1 MGQQNSRSISSNKRL
16 TLKNKSFKDSGKYN
30 EKKNTVKYLNDE
42 YYYEQYVKHTNAGLK
57 EELLDEFSD
66 KLNSDAKNL
75 LALNA
80 ISGNDFSKVLLN
92 REITINDIHVFSEKI
107 ELEGKS
113 TNQKSSGRCW
123 LFAATNVMRF
133 LENIIELADEDID
146 SRIIQYLIQAPVN
159 DGGQWDMV
167 INILEKYGVVPK
179 SAFPESYNSSNSSKL
194 NWLVTTKLRDFAYH
208 LRELHNAGKD
218 HNTLRCV
225 KIGMM
230 EEIYRIIAI
239 SIGEPP
245 KKFDWTFR
253 DKNGK
258 YHNYPNLT
266 PKSFYQDII
275 GYKATE
281 TLSLINDPRN
291 PYNRLYT
298 VKYLGNIQGGFPI
311 RYVNISIEMMKQ
323 LSIKVLRSGKPVW
336 FGSDV
341 GKGSYSPL
349 GILDNK
355 VIDYEL
361 GFNVKFE
368 LTKAQ
373 RLQYGQSL
381 MTHAMVL
388 TGVHIENDIPVRWR
402 VENSWGDAIGD
413 KGYFVMTDDWFTD
426 WVYQIVLEK
435 KDTPKELV
443 EVLDQEPQVLPA
455 WDPMGSLAI

>member
-1 MGQQNSRSISSNKRL
+1 MGQQNSRSISLNKRRATSL
-16 TLKNKSFKDSGKYN
+16 NFKNFKDSDKYN
-30 EKKNTVKYLNDE
+30 EKNKYTIKYLNYD
-42 YYYEQYVKHTNAGLK
+42 EQYVEHSNSGLK
-57 EELLDEFSD
+57 EELLDKFSD
-66 KLNSDAKNL
+66 KFNSDAKNL

-80 ISGNDFSKVLLN
+80 ISGNDFSKILLN
-92 REITINDIHVFSEKI
+92 REITINDIHVFSENI

-146 SRIIQYLIQAPVN
+146 SRLIQYLIQEPVN

-194 NWLVTTKLRDFAYH
+194 NWLVTTKLRDFAYQ

-218 HNTLRCV
+218 RNTLRCI
-225 KIGMM
+225 KISMM

-239 SIGEPP
+239 SLGEPP

-258 YHNYPNLT
+258 YHNHPGLT
-266 PKSFYQDII
+266 PKSFYQNII
-275 GYKATE
+275 GYQATE

-291 PYNRLYT
+291 SYNRLYT
-298 VKYLGNIQGGFPI
+298 VEYLGNIQGGFPI
-311 RYVNISIEMMKQ
+311 RYVNISIETMKQ
-323 LSIKVLRSGKPVW
+323 LSINVLRSGKPVW
-336 FGSDV
+336 F
-341 GKGSYSPL
+341 
-349 GILDNK
+349 
-355 VIDYEL
+355 
-361 GFNVKFE
+361 
-368 LTKAQ
+368 AQ

-388 TGVHIENDIPVRWR
+388 TGVHLENDLPVRWR

-413 KGYFVMTDDWFTD
+413 KGYFVMTDDWFSD

-443 EVLDQEPQVLPA
+443 EVLDQSPLVLPA
-455 WDPMGSLAI
+455 WDPMGSLAL

>member
-42 YYYEQYVKHTNAGLK
+42 YYYEQYVEHTNAGLK

-66 KLNSDAKNL
+66 KFNSDAKNL

-92 REITINDIHVFSEKI
+92 REKI

-133 LENIIELADEDID
+133 LENIIDLADEDID

-443 EVLDQEPQVLPA
+443 EVLAQEPQVLPA